1 MLPYKFPLT
10 SGNVTRFFV
19 VFNLVLFLAL
29 GAMVHNSVNAWL
41 MEKRYAMTD
50 LARAMQK
57 RIDAYRFATWQIY
70 ENLATSAAGTTP
82 NSSLQETR
90 LRPDV
95 YYLEKTRRKTEALIF
110 SSHDGSTLDM
120 TMRMSNYLDTLW
132 GAENPAWSMYFL
144 NGQDNSLIM
153 ISTLPLK
160 DMATRYK
167 ESAINTL
174 VDGRRAEMLQQAN
187 ALDERE
193 SFSPLRHFAWQNDHY
208 FTLRT
213 TFNQPGH
220 LATVVAFDLPVNDLI
235 PRSMPLENFQLRQ
248 DAALTSTTTASS
260 EDATSESTAV
270 TLVNPNLE
278 ITASLP
284 STSLQLVYRVPLT
297 SLALDTLHNL
307 MWPLLINLLLF
318 LLSIAGITLLRQ
330 QSLRPNENQSA
341 ELDSLRMLNEEIV
354 ASLPVGLLVYDFA
367 TNRTLLS
374 NKIAEHLLPHL
385 NLQKIINMS
394 DQHQG
399 VLQATI
405 NNEVYEIRHARSVLS
420 PHTQLFMMR
429 DQDRELLVN
438 KKLQK
443 AQQVLDRN
451 HQMRQQLMQNLGHA
465 LNRPLQS
472 MVTQLVQLSQ
482 RDDDESVLDLLDES
496 QGLARLVDDIVL
508 LNRLEAHDWSPDA
521 SVFSL
526 QELLDEIAIES
537 LPLLRRK
544 GLALVVNNHLAS
556 DEMRFG
562 DRRALR
568 KVLTTLMHYALTT
581 TQWGKIS
588 LEVNASDS
596 KPNTVLLQL
605 VDTGSGLTIDELAN
619 VDFPYLGE
627 TTQDRY
633 GQASGMAFFLCKQL
647 CKHMGGQLEIV
658 AKPDIGT
665 RYNIQL
671 PLALALEQQDE
682 QEEKLLE
689 GVTALVD
696 IAVED
701 VYKIVC
707 RHLENWGAKC
717 LTSDERLSGQ
727 EHDVLITD
735 DPSRLSG
742 WALLLAGDE
751 MGHHALNDQQFRVNY
766 NLSNAL
772 LDALLAL
779 IEKQL
784 SSDELDDSAGEEA
797 AATPLLSGGYFQLFT
812 ETVPPDVKRLYT
824 ESAEKDYASLA
835 QTAHRLKGVFAM
847 LNLLPGKQ
855 LCEEL
860 EQHIKVCDDL
870 TIKNTTSEI
879 DAYVNQLL
887 QQGNQ

>member
-1 MLPYKFPLT
+1 MLYKFPLT
-10 SGNVTRFFV
+10 SGNVTRFVV
-19 VFNLVLFLAL
+19 VFNLVLLLAL
-29 GAMVHNSVNAWL
+29 GAVVHNSVSAWIA
-41 MEKRYAMTD
+41 EKRYAMAD
-50 LARAMQK
+50 LARDMQK

-70 ENLATSAAGTTP
+70 ENLATSAAGSAP
-82 NSSLQETR
+82 NSTLQETR

-110 SSHDGSTLDM
+110 GSHDGSTLDM
-120 TMRMSNYLDTLW
+120 TMRMSGYLDTLW

-167 ESAINTL
+167 ESALNTL
-174 VDGRRAEMLQQAN
+174 VDSRRAEMLQQAN

-193 SFSPLRHFAWQNDHY
+193 SFSQLRHFTWQNDHY

-220 LATVVAFDLPVNDLI
+220 LATVVAFDLPVNDLV
-235 PRSMPLENFQLRQ
+235 PQNLPLENFQLRQ
-248 DAALTSTTTASS
+248 DATPGSSTDDGSDGTTS
-260 EDATSESTAV
+260 V
-270 TLVNPNLE
+270 TLVNPDLE
-278 ITASLP
+278 IAASLP
-284 STSLQLVYRVPLT
+284 STPLQLVYRVPLV
-297 SLALDTLHNL
+297 SLALDMLHNL

-318 LLSIAGITLLRQ
+318 LLSIAGVTLLRQ
-330 QSLRPNENQSA
+330 QALRPNENQSA

-374 NKIAEHLLPHL
+374 NKIADHLLPHL

-451 HQMRQQLMQNLGHA
+451 HQMRQQLMQQLGHA
-465 LNRPLQS
+465 LNRPLQD
-472 MVTQLVQLSQ
+472 MVTRLVQLSQ
-482 RDDDESVLDLLDES
+482 RSDDESVLDLLDES
-496 QGLARLVDDIVL
+496 QRLARLVDDIVL
-508 LNRLEAHDWSPDA
+508 LNRLEAHDWSPET
-521 SVFSL
+521 SPFNL
-526 QELLDEIAIES
+526 QDLLDEIALES

-544 GLALVVNNHLAS
+544 GLTLVVNNQLAN
-556 DEMRFG
+556 DEMRSG

-581 TQWGKIS
+581 TQWGKIT
-588 LEVNASDS
+588 LEVKTPAN
-596 KPNTVLLQL
+596 KPDVLQLQL
-605 VDTGSGLTIDELAN
+605 VDTGSGLTADELTNA
-619 VDFPYLGE
+619 DFPYLGE
-627 TTQDRY
+627 TSQDRF

-647 CKHMGGQLEIV
+647 CKQMGGQLDII

-671 PLALALEQQDE
+671 PLTLQLLLEE

-701 VYKIVC
+701 VQKIVC

-735 DPSRLSG
+735 DPERLSG

-751 MGHHALNDQQFRVNY
+751 LGHHALNDRQYRVNY

-784 SSDELDDSAGEEA
+784 ASDLMEESEENEAG
-797 AATPLLSGGYFQLFT
+797 TPLLSGGYFQLFT
-812 ETVPPDVKRLYT
+812 ETVPPDVRRLYT
-824 ESAEKDYASLA
+824 EASDSDYPSLA

-855 LCEEL
+855 LCEAL
-860 EQHIKVCDDL
+860 EQHIKMCDDL

-879 DAYVNQLL
+879 DAYVTQLL

>member
-1 MLPYKFPLT
+1 MPYKFPLT

-29 GAMVHNSVNAWL
+29 GAMVHNSVNAWITD
-41 MEKRYAMTD
+41 KRYAMTD

-70 ENLATSAAGTTP
+70 ENLATSAAGSTP

-110 SSHDGSTLDM
+110 GSHDSSTLDM
-120 TMRMSNYLDTLW
+120 TMRMSSYLDTLW
-132 GAENPAWSMYFL
+132 GAENPTWSMYFL

-167 ESAINTL
+167 ESAINSL
-174 VDGRRAEMLQQAN
+174 VDSRRAEMLQQAN

-235 PRSMPLENFQLRQ
+235 PRSMPVENFLLRQ
-248 DAALTSTTTASS
+248 DTTQSS
-260 EDATSESTAV
+260 SSNSDDETSETTHVS
-270 TLVNPNLE
+270 LVNPNLE
-278 ITASLP
+278 IAASLP
-284 STSLQLVYRVPLT
+284 STSLQLVYRVPIT
-297 SLALDTLHNL
+297 SLIIDSLHNL
-307 MWPLLINLLLF
+307 LWPLLVNLLLF

-451 HQMRQQLMQNLGHA
+451 HQMRQQLMHNLGHA
-465 LNRPLQS
+465 LHRPLES
-472 MVTQLVQLSQ
+472 MVAQLVQLSQ
-482 RDDDESVLDLLDES
+482 RDSDESVLDLLDES

-521 SVFSL
+521 SRFNL
-526 QELLDEIAIES
+526 QELLDEIALES

-544 GLALVVNNHLAS
+544 GLALVVNNHLAN
-556 DEMRFG
+556 DEIRFG

-568 KVLTTLMHYALTT
+568 KVLTTLMHYSLTT
-581 TQWGKIS
+581 TLWGKIS
-588 LEVNASDS
+588 LDIKASES
-596 KPNTVLLQL
+596 KPDRILLQL
-605 VDTGSGLTIDELAN
+605 VDTGSGLTVDELAN
-619 VDFPYLGE
+619 VDFPFLGD
-627 TTQDRY
+627 TTQDRF

-647 CKHMGGQLEIV
+647 CKQMGGSLEIV

-671 PLALALEQQDE
+671 PLALEQQTE

-689 GVTALVD
+689 GVNVLVD
-696 IAVED
+696 IAMED
-701 VYKIVC
+701 VHKIVC

-727 EHDVLITD
+727 EHDVLVTD
-735 DPSRLSG
+735 DPSRLNG

-751 MGHHALNDQQFRVNY
+751 MGHHALNDQQFRVNF

-784 SSDELDDSAGEEA
+784 AHDLMEETNEDE

-824 ESAEKDYASLA
+824 EAAEKDYPSLA

-847 LNLLPGKQ
+847 LNLVPGKQ

-860 EQHIKVCDDL
+860 EQHIKVCDDS

-879 DAYVNQLL
+879 DTYVNQLL
-887 QQGNQ
+887 QQGNP

>member
-110 SSHDGSTLDM
+110 GSHDGSTLDM

-482 RDDDESVLDLLDES
+482 RNDDESVLDLLDES

-647 CKHMGGQLEIV
+647 CKQMGGQLEIV

-671 PLALALEQQDE
+671 PLALEQQDE

>member
-41 MEKRYAMTD
+41 TEKRYAMTD
-50 LARAMQK
+50 LARAVQK
-57 RIDAYRFATWQIY
+57 RIDASRFATWQIY
-70 ENLATSAAGTTP
+70 ENLATSAAGSAP
-82 NSSLQETR
+82 NTNLLETR

-110 SSHDGSTLDM
+110 GSHDSSTLDM

-132 GAENPAWSMYFL
+132 GAENPTWSMYFL

-174 VDGRRAEMLQQAN
+174 VDSRRAEMLQQAN

-220 LATVVAFDLPVNDLI
+220 LATVVAFDLPINDLI
-235 PRSMPLENFQLRQ
+235 PHSMPLENFQLIQ
-248 DAALTSTTTASS
+248 DATQSSSTSSD
-260 EDATSESTAV
+260 DATSETTSVSLA
-270 TLVNPNLE
+270 NPNLV
-278 ITASLP
+278 IAASLP

-307 MWPLLINLLLF
+307 MWPLLINLVLL

-465 LNRPLQS
+465 LNRPLES
-472 MVTQLVQLSQ
+472 MVAQLVQLSQ
-482 RDDDESVLDLLDES
+482 RDEDESVLDLLDES
-496 QGLARLVDDIVL
+496 QGLSRLVDDIVL

-521 SVFSL
+521 SVFNL
-526 QELLDEIAIES
+526 QELLDDIALES
-537 LPLLRRK
+537 LPLMRRK
-544 GLALVVNNHLAS
+544 GLALVVNNHLAN

-581 TQWGKIS
+581 TQWGKIT
-588 LEVNASDS
+588 LEIKASEN
-596 KPNTVLLQL
+596 KPNSVLLQL
-605 VDTGSGLTIDELAN
+605 VDTGSGLSVDELAN

-647 CKHMGGQLEIV
+647 CKQMGGQLEII

-671 PLALALEQQDE
+671 PLALELQGE

-701 VYKIVC
+701 VHKIVC
-707 RHLENWGAKC
+707 RQLENWGANC

-727 EHDVLITD
+727 DHDVLITD
-735 DPSRLSG
+735 DPARLNG

-751 MGHHALNDQQFRVNY
+751 MGHHALNDQQYRVNF

-779 IEKQL
+779 IEKQMAHDL
-784 SSDELDDSAGEEA
+784 MEESSEDE

-812 ETVPPDVKRLYT
+812 ETVPPDGKRLYT
-824 ESAEKDYASLA
+824 EAAEKDYPSLA

-847 LNLLPGKQ
+847 LNLVPGKQ

-860 EQHIKVCDDL
+860 ENHIKLCEDL
-870 TIKNTTSEI
+870 TIINTTSEI

-887 QQGNQ
+887 QQGNP

>member
-19 VFNLVLFLAL
+19 VFNLVLFLAM
-29 GAMVHNSVNAWL
+29 GAMVHNSVNAWIT
-41 MEKRYAMTD
+41 EKRYAMTD
-50 LARAMQK
+50 LARAVQK
-57 RIDAYRFATWQIY
+57 RIDASRFATWQIY
-70 ENLATSAAGTTP
+70 ENLATSAAGSTP
-82 NSSLQETR
+82 NSNLQETR

-110 SSHDGSTLDM
+110 GSHDSSTLDM

-132 GAENPAWSMYFL
+132 GAENPTWSMYFL

-174 VDGRRAEMLQQAN
+174 VDSRRAEMLQQAN

-220 LATVVAFDLPVNDLI
+220 LATVVAFDLPINDLI
-235 PRSMPLENFQLRQ
+235 PHSMPLENFQLIQ
-248 DAALTSTTTASS
+248 DATQTSSS
-260 EDATSESTAV
+260 SDDTNSESTRV
-270 TLVNPNLE
+270 TLANPNLE
-278 ITASLP
+278 IAASLP

-297 SLALDTLHNL
+297 NLALDTLHNL
-307 MWPLLINLLLF
+307 MWPLLINLVLL

-420 PHTQLFMMR
+420 SHTQLFMMR

-465 LNRPLQS
+465 LNRPLES
-472 MVTQLVQLSQ
+472 MVAQLVQLSQ
-482 RDDDESVLDLLDES
+482 RDDDETVLDLLDES

-521 SVFSL
+521 SIFNL
-526 QELLDEIAIES
+526 QELLDDIALES
-537 LPLLRRK
+537 LPLMRRK
-544 GLALVVNNHLAS
+544 GLSLVLNNHLAN
-556 DEMRFG
+556 DELRFG

-581 TQWGKIS
+581 TQWGKIT
-588 LEVNASDS
+588 LEIKASEN

-605 VDTGSGLTIDELAN
+605 VDTGSGLSVDELAN

-627 TTQDRY
+627 TTQDRF

-647 CKHMGGQLEIV
+647 CKQMGGQLEII

-671 PLALALEQQDE
+671 PLALEQQGE

-689 GVTALVD
+689 GVTALIDVT
-696 IAVED
+696 VED
-701 VYKIVC
+701 VHKIVC
-707 RHLENWGAKC
+707 RHLENWGANC

-735 DPSRLSG
+735 DPARLTG
-742 WALLLAGDE
+742 WALLLADDE
-751 MGHHALNDQQFRVNY
+751 MGHRALNDQQIRVNF

-772 LDALLAL
+772 QDALLML

-784 SSDELDDSAGEEA
+784 AHDLIEESSDDE

-824 ESAEKDYASLA
+824 EAAEKDYPSLA

-847 LNLLPGKQ
+847 LNLVPGKL
-855 LCEEL
+855 LCEAL
-860 EQHIKVCDDL
+860 EQHIKACDDL
-870 TIKNTTSEI
+870 TIKNTTSDI
-879 DAYVNQLL
+879 DVYVNQLL

>member
-29 GAMVHNSVNAWL
+29 GAMVHNSVNAWITD
-41 MEKRYAMTD
+41 KRYAMTD

-70 ENLATSAAGTTP
+70 ENLATSAAGSTP

-110 SSHDGSTLDM
+110 GSHDSSTLDM

-132 GAENPAWSMYFL
+132 GAENPTWSMYFL

-167 ESAINTL
+167 ESAINSL
-174 VDGRRAEMLQQAN
+174 VDSRRAEMLQQAN

-235 PRSMPLENFQLRQ
+235 PRSMPLENFLLRQ
-248 DAALTSTTTASS
+248 DTTQSS
-260 EDATSESTAV
+260 SSNSDDETSETTHVS
-270 TLVNPNLE
+270 LVNPNLE
-278 ITASLP
+278 IAASLP
-284 STSLQLVYRVPLT
+284 STSLQLVYRVPITNLIID
-297 SLALDTLHNL
+297 SLHNL
-307 MWPLLINLLLF
+307 LWPLLVNLLLF

-451 HQMRQQLMQNLGHA
+451 HQMRQQLMHNLGHA
-465 LNRPLQS
+465 LHRPLES
-472 MVTQLVQLSQ
+472 MVAQLVQLSQ
-482 RDDDESVLDLLDES
+482 RDSDESVLDLLDES

-521 SVFSL
+521 SRFNL
-526 QELLDEIAIES
+526 QELLDEIALES

-544 GLALVVNNHLAS
+544 GLALVVNNHLAN
-556 DEMRFG
+556 DEIRFG

-568 KVLTTLMHYALTT
+568 KVLTTLMHYSLTT
-581 TQWGKIS
+581 TLWGKIS
-588 LEVNASDS
+588 LDIKASES
-596 KPNTVLLQL
+596 KPDRILLQL
-605 VDTGSGLTIDELAN
+605 VDTGSGLTVDELAN
-619 VDFPYLGE
+619 VDFPFLGD
-627 TTQDRY
+627 TTQDRF

-647 CKHMGGQLEIV
+647 CKQMGGSLEIV

-671 PLALALEQQDE
+671 PLALEQQTE

-689 GVTALVD
+689 GVNVLID
-696 IAVED
+696 IAMED
-701 VYKIVC
+701 VHKIVC

-727 EHDVLITD
+727 EHDVLVTD
-735 DPSRLSG
+735 DPSRLNG

-751 MGHHALNDQQFRVNY
+751 MGHHALNDQQFRVNF

-784 SSDELDDSAGEEA
+784 AHDLMEETNEDE

-824 ESAEKDYASLA
+824 EAAEKDYPSLA

-847 LNLLPGKQ
+847 LNLVPGKQ

-860 EQHIKVCDDL
+860 EQHIKVCDDS

-887 QQGNQ
+887 QQGNP

>member
-1 MLPYKFPLT
+1 MPYKFPLT

-29 GAMVHNSVNAWL
+29 GAMVHNSVNAWITD
-41 MEKRYAMTD
+41 KRYAMTD

-70 ENLATSAAGTTP
+70 ENLATSAAGSTP

-110 SSHDGSTLDM
+110 GSHDSSTLDM

-132 GAENPAWSMYFL
+132 GAENPTWSMYFL

-167 ESAINTL
+167 ESAINSL
-174 VDGRRAEMLQQAN
+174 VDSRRAEMLQQAN

-235 PRSMPLENFQLRQ
+235 PRSMPLENFLLRQ
-248 DAALTSTTTASS
+248 DTTQSS
-260 EDATSESTAV
+260 SSNSDDETSETTHVS
-270 TLVNPNLE
+270 LVNPNLE
-278 ITASLP
+278 IAASLP
-284 STSLQLVYRVPLT
+284 STSLQLVYRVPITNLIID
-297 SLALDTLHNL
+297 SLHNL
-307 MWPLLINLLLF
+307 LWPLLVNLLLF

-451 HQMRQQLMQNLGHA
+451 HQMRQQLMHNLGHA
-465 LNRPLQS
+465 LHRPLES
-472 MVTQLVQLSQ
+472 MVAQLVQLSQ
-482 RDDDESVLDLLDES
+482 RDSDESVLDLLDES

-521 SVFSL
+521 SRFNL
-526 QELLDEIAIES
+526 QELLDEIALES

-544 GLALVVNNHLAS
+544 GLALVVNNHLAN
-556 DEMRFG
+556 DEIRFG

-568 KVLTTLMHYALTT
+568 KVLTTLMHYSLTT
-581 TQWGKIS
+581 TLWGKIS
-588 LEVNASDS
+588 LDIKASES
-596 KPNTVLLQL
+596 KPDRILLQL
-605 VDTGSGLTIDELAN
+605 VDTGSGLTVDELAN
-619 VDFPYLGE
+619 VDFPFLGD
-627 TTQDRY
+627 TTQDRF

-647 CKHMGGQLEIV
+647 CKQMGGSLEIV

-671 PLALALEQQDE
+671 PLALEQQTE

-689 GVTALVD
+689 GVNVLID
-696 IAVED
+696 IAMED
-701 VYKIVC
+701 VHKIVC

-727 EHDVLITD
+727 EHDVLVTD
-735 DPSRLSG
+735 DPSRLNG

-751 MGHHALNDQQFRVNY
+751 MGHHALNDQQFRVNF

-784 SSDELDDSAGEEA
+784 AHDLMEETNEDE

-824 ESAEKDYASLA
+824 EAAEKDYPSLA

-847 LNLLPGKQ
+847 LNLVPGKQ

-860 EQHIKVCDDL
+860 EQHIKVCDDS

-887 QQGNQ
+887 QQGNP

>member
-29 GAMVHNSVNAWL
+29 GAMVHNSVNAWITD
-41 MEKRYAMTD
+41 KRYAMTD

-70 ENLATSAAGTTP
+70 ENLATSAAGSTP

-110 SSHDGSTLDM
+110 GSHDSSTLDM
-120 TMRMSNYLDTLW
+120 TMRMSSYLDTLW
-132 GAENPAWSMYFL
+132 GAENPTWSMYFL

-167 ESAINTL
+167 ESAINSL
-174 VDGRRAEMLQQAN
+174 VDSRRAEMLQQAN

-235 PRSMPLENFQLRQ
+235 PRSMPVENFLLRQ
-248 DAALTSTTTASS
+248 DTTQSS
-260 EDATSESTAV
+260 SSNSDDETSETTHVS
-270 TLVNPNLE
+270 LVNPNLE
-278 ITASLP
+278 IAASLP
-284 STSLQLVYRVPLT
+284 STSLQLVYRVPIT
-297 SLALDTLHNL
+297 SLIIDSLHNL
-307 MWPLLINLLLF
+307 LWPLLVNLLLF

-451 HQMRQQLMQNLGHA
+451 HQMRQQLMHNLGHA
-465 LNRPLQS
+465 LHRPLES
-472 MVTQLVQLSQ
+472 MVAQLVQLSQ
-482 RDDDESVLDLLDES
+482 RDSDESVLDLLDES

-521 SVFSL
+521 SRFNL
-526 QELLDEIAIES
+526 QELLDEIALES

-544 GLALVVNNHLAS
+544 GLALVVNNHLAN
-556 DEMRFG
+556 DEIRFG

-568 KVLTTLMHYALTT
+568 KVLTTLMHYSLTT
-581 TQWGKIS
+581 TLWGKIS
-588 LEVNASDS
+588 LDIKASES
-596 KPNTVLLQL
+596 KPDRILLQL
-605 VDTGSGLTIDELAN
+605 VDTGSGLTVDELAN
-619 VDFPYLGE
+619 VDFPFLGD
-627 TTQDRY
+627 TTQDRF

-647 CKHMGGQLEIV
+647 CKQMGGSLEIV

-671 PLALALEQQDE
+671 PLALEQQTE

-689 GVTALVD
+689 GVNVLVD
-696 IAVED
+696 IAMED
-701 VYKIVC
+701 VHKIVC

-727 EHDVLITD
+727 EHDVLVTD
-735 DPSRLSG
+735 DPSRLNG

-751 MGHHALNDQQFRVNY
+751 MGHHALNDQQFRVNF

-784 SSDELDDSAGEEA
+784 AHDLMEETNEDE

-824 ESAEKDYASLA
+824 EAAEKDYPSLA

-847 LNLLPGKQ
+847 LNLVPGKQ

-860 EQHIKVCDDL
+860 EQHIKVCDDS

-879 DAYVNQLL
+879 DTYVNQLL
-887 QQGNQ
+887 QQGNP

>member
-1 MLPYKFPLT
+1 MLPFKFPLT

-19 VFNLVLFLAL
+19 IFNLVLLLAL
-29 GAMVHNSVNAWL
+29 GFMVHNSVNAWL
-41 MEKRYAMTD
+41 TEKRYAMTD
-50 LARAMQK
+50 LARATQK

-70 ENLATSAAGTTP
+70 ENLATSAAGSSP

-110 SSHDGSTLDM
+110 GSHDSSTLDM
-120 TMRMSNYLDTLW
+120 TMRMSSYLDTLW
-132 GAENPAWSMYFL
+132 GAENPTWSMYFL

-167 ESAINTL
+167 ESAISSL

-193 SFSPLRHFAWQNDHY
+193 SFSPLRHFAFQNDHY

-220 LATVVAFDLPVNDLI
+220 LATVVAFDLPINDLT
-235 PRSMPLENFQLRQ
+235 PQNMPIENFQLRQ
-248 DAALTSTTTASS
+248 DATLPAANDQEES
-260 EDATSESTAV
+260 ENTQIAI
-270 TLVNPNLE
+270 VNPDLE
-278 ITASLP
+278 IAASLP
-284 STSLQLVYRVPLT
+284 STPLQLVYRVPLT
-297 SLALDTLHNL
+297 SLMMDTLHNL
-307 MWPLLINLLLF
+307 LWPLLVNLVLF
-318 LLSIAGITLLRQ
+318 LLSFAGMTLLRQ
-330 QSLRPNENQSA
+330 QSLRPSENQSA
-341 ELDSLRMLNEEIV
+341 ELDSLRVLNEEIV

-367 TNRTLLS
+367 SNRTILS

-420 PHTQLFMMR
+420 PHTQLFLMR

-451 HQMRQQLMQNLGHA
+451 HQMRQQLLQNLGHA
-465 LNRPLQS
+465 LNRPLEK
-472 MVTQLVQLSQ
+472 VVAQLVQLSQ
-482 RDDDESVLDLLDES
+482 RDEDETVLDLLDQS
-496 QGLARLVDDIVL
+496 QSLARLVDDIVL

-526 QELLDEIAIES
+526 QELLDEIALES
-537 LPLLRRK
+537 LPLMRRK
-544 GLALVVNNHLAS
+544 GLSLVVNNLQPN
-556 DEMRFG
+556 DEQRFG

-568 KVLTTLMHYALTT
+568 KVLATLMHYALTT
-581 TQWGKIS
+581 TRWGKIS
-588 LEVNASDS
+588 L
-596 KPNTVLLQL
+596 TVSADEARPERLMIEL
-605 VDTGSGLTIDELAN
+605 VDTGAGLTVDELAN
-619 VDFPYLGE
+619 ADFPFLGE
-627 TTQDRY
+627 TSQDRY

-647 CKHMGGQLEIV
+647 CKQMGGSLDII

-665 RYNIQL
+665 RYSIQL
-671 PLALALEQQDE
+671 PLAVEPQTE
-682 QEEKLLE
+682 EEEEKLLD
-689 GVTALVD
+689 GVTAL
-696 IAVED
+696 IEIEVED

-707 RHLENWGAKC
+707 RHLENWGARC
-717 LTSDERLSGQ
+717 LSPEERLSGQ
-727 EHDVLITD
+727 EHDVLVTD
-735 DPSRLSG
+735 DPARLSG
-742 WALLLAGDE
+742 WALLLAEDE
-751 MGHHALNDQQFRVNY
+751 LGHHALNDRQYRVNF

-772 LDALLAL
+772 QDALLAL
-779 IEKQL
+779 IEQQL
-784 SSDELDDSAGEEA
+784 AHDSMEESTEDEEL
-797 AATPLLSGGYFQLFT
+797 TPLLSGGYFQLFT

-824 ESAEKDYASLA
+824 ESAEKDYAMLA

-847 LNLLPGKQ
+847 LNLTPGKQ

-860 EQHIKVCDDL
+860 EQHIKACDDSNI
-870 TIKNTTSEI
+870 TNTTSAI
-879 DAYVNQLL
+879 DAYVNELL

>member
-110 SSHDGSTLDM
+110 GSHDGSTLDM

-605 VDTGSGLTIDELAN
+605 VDTGSGLTVDELAN

-647 CKHMGGQLEIV
+647 CKQMGGQLEIV

-671 PLALALEQQDE
+671 PLALEQQDE

-784 SSDELDDSAGEEA
+784 SSDELNDSAGEEA

>member
-1 MLPYKFPLT
+1 MLPFKFPVT

-19 VFNLVLFLAL
+19 IFNLVLLLAL
-29 GAMVHNSVNAWL
+29 GFMVHNSVNTWL
-41 MEKRYAMTD
+41 TEKRYAMAD
-50 LARAMQK
+50 LARATQK

-70 ENLATSAAGTTP
+70 ENLATSAAGSSP

-110 SSHDGSTLDM
+110 GSHDSSTLDM
-120 TMRMSNYLDTLW
+120 TMRMSSYLDTLW
-132 GAENPAWSMYFL
+132 GAENPTWSMYFL

-167 ESAINTL
+167 ESAISSL

-193 SFSPLRHFAWQNDHY
+193 SFSPLRHFAFQNDHY

-220 LATVVAFDLPVNDLI
+220 LATVVAFDLPINDLT
-235 PRSMPLENFQLRQ
+235 PQNMPIENFQLRQ
-248 DAALTSTTTASS
+248 DAALPAANDQT
-260 EDATSESTAV
+260 EGESTQIAM
-270 TLVNPNLE
+270 VNPDLE
-278 ITASLP
+278 IAATLP
-284 STSLQLVYRVPLT
+284 STPLQLVYRVPIT
-297 SLALDTLHNL
+297 SLMIDTLHNL
-307 MWPLLINLLLF
+307 LWPLLVNLLLF
-318 LLSIAGITLLRQ
+318 LLSFTGMTLLRQ
-330 QSLRPNENQSA
+330 QSLRPSENQSA
-341 ELDSLRMLNEEIV
+341 ELDSLRVLNEEIV

-367 TNRTLLS
+367 SNRTILS

-420 PHTQLFMMR
+420 PHTQLFLMR

-451 HQMRQQLMQNLGHA
+451 HQMRQQLLQNLGHA
-465 LNRPLQS
+465 LNRPLEK
-472 MVTQLVQLSQ
+472 VVAQLVQLSQ
-482 RDDDESVLDLLDES
+482 RDEDETVLDLLDES

-521 SVFSL
+521 SVFNL
-526 QELLDEIAIES
+526 QELLDEIALES
-537 LPLLRRK
+537 LPLMRRK
-544 GLALVVNNHLAS
+544 GLSLVVNNLQPN
-556 DEMRFG
+556 DEQRFG

-568 KVLTTLMHYALTT
+568 KVLATLMHYALTT
-581 TQWGKIS
+581 TRWGKIS
-588 LEVNASDS
+588 L
-596 KPNTVLLQL
+596 TVSADEARPERLLIEL
-605 VDTGSGLTIDELAN
+605 VDTGAGLTVDELAN
-619 VDFPYLGE
+619 ADFPFLGE
-627 TTQDRY
+627 TSQDRY

-647 CKHMGGQLEIV
+647 CKQMGGSLEII
-658 AKPDIGT
+658 AKADIGT
-665 RYNIQL
+665 RYSIQL
-671 PLALALEQQDE
+671 PLAVEPRPE
-682 QEEKLLE
+682 EEEEKLLD
-689 GVTALVD
+689 GVTALME
-696 IAVED
+696 IEVED

-707 RHLENWGAKC
+707 RHLENWGARC
-717 LTSDERLSGQ
+717 LSPEERLSGQ
-727 EHDVLITD
+727 EHDVLVTD
-735 DPSRLSG
+735 DPNKLSG
-742 WALLLAGDE
+742 WALLLAEDE
-751 MGHHALNDQQFRVNY
+751 LGHHALNDRQYRVNF

-772 LDALLAL
+772 QDALLAL
-779 IEKQL
+779 IEQQL
-784 SSDELDDSAGEEA
+784 AHDSMDEITEDEEL
-797 AATPLLSGGYFQLFT
+797 TPLLSGGYFQLFT

-824 ESAEKDYASLA
+824 ESAEKDYAMLA

-847 LNLLPGKQ
+847 LNLTPGKQ

-860 EQHIKVCDDL
+860 ELHIKACDDSNI
-870 TIKNTTSEI
+870 TNTTSDI
-879 DAYVNQLL
+879 DAYVNELL

>member
-1 MLPYKFPLT
+1 MLYKFPLT
-10 SGNVTRFFV
+10 SGNVTRFVV
-19 VFNLVLFLAL
+19 VFNLVLLLAL
-29 GAMVHNSVNAWL
+29 GAVVHNSVSAWIA
-41 MEKRYAMTD
+41 EKRYAMAD
-50 LARAMQK
+50 LARDMQK

-70 ENLATSAAGTTP
+70 ENLATSAAGSAPDST
-82 NSSLQETR
+82 LQETR

-110 SSHDGSTLDM
+110 GSHDGSTLDM
-120 TMRMSNYLDTLW
+120 TMRMSGYLDTLW

-167 ESAINTL
+167 ESALNTL
-174 VDGRRAEMLQQAN
+174 VDSRRAEMLQQAN

-193 SFSPLRHFAWQNDHY
+193 SFSPLRHFTWQNDHY

-220 LATVVAFDLPVNDLI
+220 LATVVAFDLPVKDLV
-235 PRSMPLENFQLRQ
+235 PQNLPLENFQLRQ
-248 DAALTSTTTASS
+248 DATRSSSTDDGSDGTTS
-260 EDATSESTAV
+260 V
-270 TLVNPNLE
+270 TLVNPDLE
-278 ITASLP
+278 IAASLP
-284 STSLQLVYRVPLT
+284 STPLQLVYRVPLV
-297 SLALDTLHNL
+297 SLALDMLHNL

-318 LLSIAGITLLRQ
+318 LLSIAGVTLLRQ
-330 QSLRPNENQSA
+330 QALRPNENQSA

-374 NKIAEHLLPHL
+374 NKIADHLLPHL

-451 HQMRQQLMQNLGHA
+451 HQMRQQLMQQLGHA
-465 LNRPLQS
+465 LNRPLQD
-472 MVTQLVQLSQ
+472 MVTRLVQLSQ
-482 RDDDESVLDLLDES
+482 RSDDESVLDLLDES
-496 QGLARLVDDIVL
+496 QRLARLVDDIVL
-508 LNRLEAHDWSPDA
+508 LNRLEAHDWSPET
-521 SVFSL
+521 SPLNL
-526 QELLDEIAIES
+526 QDLLDEIALES

-544 GLALVVNNHLAS
+544 GLTLVVNNQLAN
-556 DEMRFG
+556 DEMRSG

-581 TQWGKIS
+581 TQWGKIT
-588 LEVNASDS
+588 LEVKTPAN
-596 KPNTVLLQL
+596 KPDVLQLQL
-605 VDTGSGLTIDELAN
+605 VDTGSGLTADELTNA
-619 VDFPYLGE
+619 DFPYLGE
-627 TTQDRY
+627 TSQDRF

-647 CKHMGGQLEIV
+647 CKQMGGQLDII

-671 PLALALEQQDE
+671 PLTLQLLLEE

-701 VYKIVC
+701 VQKIVC

-735 DPSRLSG
+735 DPERLSG

-751 MGHHALNDQQFRVNY
+751 LGHHALNDRQYRVNY

-784 SSDELDDSAGEEA
+784 ASDLMEESEENEAG
-797 AATPLLSGGYFQLFT
+797 TPLLSGGYFQLFT
-812 ETVPPDVKRLYT
+812 ETVRRLYT
-824 ESAEKDYASLA
+824 EASDSDYPSLA

-855 LCEEL
+855 LCEAL
-860 EQHIKVCDDL
+860 EQHIKMCDDL

>member
-1 MLPYKFPLT
+1 MLPFKFPLT

-19 VFNLVLFLAL
+19 IFNLVLLLAL
-29 GAMVHNSVNAWL
+29 GFMVHNSVNAWL
-41 MEKRYAMTD
+41 TEKRYAMTD
-50 LARAMQK
+50 LARATQK

-70 ENLATSAAGTTP
+70 ENLATSAAGSSP

-110 SSHDGSTLDM
+110 GSHDSSTLDM
-120 TMRMSNYLDTLW
+120 TMRMSSYLDTLW
-132 GAENPAWSMYFL
+132 GAENPTWSMYFL
-144 NGQDNSLIM
+144 DGQDNSLIM

-167 ESAINTL
+167 ESAISSL

-193 SFSPLRHFAWQNDHY
+193 SFSPLRHFAFQNDHY

-220 LATVVAFDLPVNDLI
+220 LATVVAFDLPINDLT
-235 PRSMPLENFQLRQ
+235 PQNMPIENFQLRQ
-248 DAALTSTTTASS
+248 DATLPAANDQEES
-260 EDATSESTAV
+260 ENTQIAI
-270 TLVNPNLE
+270 VNPDLE
-278 ITASLP
+278 IAASLP
-284 STSLQLVYRVPLT
+284 STPLQLVYRVPLT
-297 SLALDTLHNL
+297 SLMMDTLHNL
-307 MWPLLINLLLF
+307 LWPLLVNLVLF
-318 LLSIAGITLLRQ
+318 LLSFAGMTLLRQ
-330 QSLRPNENQSA
+330 QSLRPSENQSA
-341 ELDSLRMLNEEIV
+341 ELDSLRVLNEEIV

-367 TNRTLLS
+367 SNRTILS

-420 PHTQLFMMR
+420 PHTQLFLMR

-451 HQMRQQLMQNLGHA
+451 HQMRQQLLQNLGHA
-465 LNRPLQS
+465 LNRPLEK
-472 MVTQLVQLSQ
+472 VVAQLVQLSQ
-482 RDDDESVLDLLDES
+482 RDEDETVLDLLDQS
-496 QGLARLVDDIVL
+496 QSLARLVDDIVL

-526 QELLDEIAIES
+526 QELLDEIALES
-537 LPLLRRK
+537 LPLMRRK
-544 GLALVVNNHLAS
+544 GLSLVVNNLQPN
-556 DEMRFG
+556 DEQRFG

-568 KVLTTLMHYALTT
+568 KVLATLMHYALTT
-581 TQWGKIS
+581 TRWGKIS
-588 LEVNASDS
+588 L
-596 KPNTVLLQL
+596 TVSADEARPERLMIEL
-605 VDTGSGLTIDELAN
+605 VDTGAGLTVDELAN
-619 VDFPYLGE
+619 ADFPFLGE
-627 TTQDRY
+627 TSQDRY

-647 CKHMGGQLEIV
+647 CKQMGGSLDII

-665 RYNIQL
+665 RYSIQL
-671 PLALALEQQDE
+671 PLAVEPQTE
-682 QEEKLLE
+682 EEEEKLLD
-689 GVTALVD
+689 GVTAL
-696 IAVED
+696 IEIEVED

-707 RHLENWGAKC
+707 RHLENWGARC
-717 LTSDERLSGQ
+717 LSPEERLSGQ
-727 EHDVLITD
+727 EHDVLVTD
-735 DPSRLSG
+735 DPARLSG
-742 WALLLAGDE
+742 WALLLAEDE
-751 MGHHALNDQQFRVNY
+751 LGHHALNDRQYRVNF

-772 LDALLAL
+772 QDALLAL
-779 IEKQL
+779 IEQQL
-784 SSDELDDSAGEEA
+784 AHDSMEESTEDEEL
-797 AATPLLSGGYFQLFT
+797 TPLLSGGYFQLFT

-824 ESAEKDYASLA
+824 ESAEKDYAMLA

-847 LNLLPGKQ
+847 LNLTPGKQ

-860 EQHIKVCDDL
+860 EQHIKACDDSNI
-870 TIKNTTSEI
+870 TNTTSAI
-879 DAYVNQLL
+879 DAYVNELL

>member
-10 SGNVTRFFV
+10 SSNVTRFFV
-19 VFNLVLFLAL
+19 IFNLVLLLAL
-29 GAMVHNSVNAWL
+29 GFMVYNTFNAWL
-41 MEKRYAMTD
+41 AEKRYAMVD
-50 LARAMQK
+50 LSHNIQR

-70 ENLATSAAGTTP
+70 ENLATSAAGTP
-82 NSSLQETR
+82 PSNSLQETR

-110 SSHDGSTLDM
+110 GSHDSSTLDM
-120 TMRMSNYLDTLW
+120 TMRMSGYLDTLW
-132 GAENPAWSMYFL
+132 GAENPTWSMYFL

-167 ESAINTL
+167 ENTINLL
-174 VDGRRAEMLQQAN
+174 VDARRGEMLQQAN

-235 PRSMPLENFQLRQ
+235 PRNMPLENFQLRQ
-248 DAALTSTTTASS
+248 DEAIADSS
-260 EDATSESTAV
+260 DEGGADNTRIS
-270 TLVNPNLE
+270 LVNPNIE
-278 ITASLP
+278 IAASLP
-284 STSLQLVYRVPLT
+284 STPLQLVYRV
-297 SLALDTLHNL
+297 SLGSLVVDTLHNL
-307 MWPLLINLLLF
+307 LWPLLINLLLF
-318 LLSIAGITLLRQ
+318 VLSISGMLLLRQ
-330 QSLRPNENQSA
+330 QSLRPSENQSA
-341 ELDSLRMLNEEIV
+341 ELDSLRVLNEEIV

-367 TNRTLLS
+367 SNRTILS

-451 HQMRQQLMQNLGHA
+451 HQMRQQLLQNLGHA
-465 LNRPLQS
+465 LNRPLEKI
-472 MVTQLVQLSQ
+472 VARLVQLSQ
-482 RDDDESVLDLLDES
+482 QTEEETVLDVLDES
-496 QGLARLVDDIVL
+496 QRLARLVDDVVL

-521 SVFSL
+521 TVFNL
-526 QELLDEIAIES
+526 QEMLDEIALDI
-537 LPLLRRK
+537 LPLMRRK
-544 GLALVVNNHLAS
+544 GLSLVINNHQPN
-556 DEMRFG
+556 DEMRLG
-562 DRRALR
+562 DRRAVR
-568 KVLTTLMHYALTT
+568 KVLATLMHYALTT
-581 TQWGKIS
+581 TSWGKIT
-588 LEVNASDS
+588 LDLQAAADR
-596 KPNTVLLQL
+596 PDQLIFQL
-605 VDTGSGLTIDELAN
+605 VDTGAGLHGDELAN
-619 VDFPYLGE
+619 VDFPFLGD
-627 TTQDRY
+627 TAQDRY

-647 CKHMGGQLEIV
+647 CKQMGGTLDIV
-658 AKPDIGT
+658 AKTDIGT
-665 RYNIQL
+665 RYTFQL
-671 PLALALEQQDE
+671 PMALEKQAQ

-689 GVTALVD
+689 GVTVLVE

-701 VYKIVC
+701 VHKIVC

-717 LTSDERLSGQ
+717 LTPDERISGQ
-727 EHDVLITD
+727 DHDILVTD
-735 DPSRLSG
+735 DPAKLSG
-742 WALLLAGDE
+742 WALLLADDE
-751 MGHHALNDQQFRVNY
+751 PGHHALSEQQYRVNF

-784 SSDELDDSAGEEA
+784 AHDVMEDNADDESPA
-797 AATPLLSGGYFQLFT
+797 PLLSGGYFQLFV
-812 ETVPPDVKRLYT
+812 ETVPDDVKRLYT

-860 EQHIKVCDDL
+860 EQHIKACDDSN
-870 TIKNTTSEI
+870 IKNTTSDI
-879 DAYVNQLL
+879 DHYVNELL

>member
-29 GAMVHNSVNAWL
+29 GAMVHNSVNAWIT
-41 MEKRYAMTD
+41 EKRYAMTD
-50 LARAMQK
+50 LARAIQK
-57 RIDAYRFATWQIY
+57 RIDASRFATWQIY
-70 ENLATSAAGTTP
+70 ENLATTAAGSTP
-82 NSSLQETR
+82 NSNLQETR

-110 SSHDGSTLDM
+110 GSHDSSTLDM

-132 GAENPAWSMYFL
+132 GAENPTWSMYFL

-174 VDGRRAEMLQQAN
+174 VDSRRAEMLQQAN

-193 SFSPLRHFAWQNDHY
+193 SVSPLRHFAWQNDHY

-220 LATVVAFDLPVNDLI
+220 LATVVAFDLPINDLI
-235 PRSMPLENFQLRQ
+235 PHSMPLENFQLIQ
-248 DAALTSTTTASS
+248 DAAQTTSTSS
-260 EDATSESTAV
+260 EDASSESTHV
-270 TLVNPNLE
+270 TLANPNLE
-278 ITASLP
+278 IAASLP

-307 MWPLLINLLLF
+307 MWPLLINLVLF

-420 PHTQLFMMR
+420 VHTQLFMMR

-465 LNRPLQS
+465 LNRPLES
-472 MVTQLVQLSQ
+472 MVAQLVQLSQ
-482 RDDDESVLDLLDES
+482 RDDDETVLDLLDES

-521 SVFSL
+521 SVFNL
-526 QELLDEIAIES
+526 QELLDEIALES
-537 LPLLRRK
+537 LPLMRRK
-544 GLALVVNNHLAS
+544 GLSLVMNNHLAS

-581 TQWGKIS
+581 TQWGKIT
-588 LEVNASDS
+588 LEIKASEN
-596 KPNTVLLQL
+596 KPNSVLLQL
-605 VDTGSGLTIDELAN
+605 VDTGSGLSVDELAN

-627 TTQDRY
+627 TTQDRF

-647 CKHMGGQLEIV
+647 CKQMGGQLEII
-658 AKPDIGT
+658 AKPDIGS

-671 PLALALEQQDE
+671 PLALEQQGE

-701 VYKIVC
+701 VHKIVC
-707 RHLENWGAKC
+707 RHLENWGANC

-727 EHDVLITD
+727 EHDVLVTD
-735 DPSRLSG
+735 DPTRLSG
-742 WALLLAGDE
+742 WSLLLADDE
-751 MGHHALNDQQFRVNY
+751 MGYRVLNEQQIRVNF

-779 IEKQL
+779 IEKQMAHDL
-784 SSDELDDSAGEEA
+784 IEESSEDE

-824 ESAEKDYASLA
+824 EAAEKDYPSLA

-847 LNLLPGKQ
+847 LNLVPGKL
-855 LCEEL
+855 LCEAL
-860 EQHIKVCDDL
+860 EQHIKACDDL

>member
-1 MLPYKFPLT
+1 MLPFKFPLT

-19 VFNLVLFLAL
+19 IFNLVLLLAL
-29 GAMVHNSVNAWL
+29 GFMVHNSVNAWL
-41 MEKRYAMTD
+41 TEKRYAMTD
-50 LARAMQK
+50 LARATQK

-70 ENLATSAAGTTP
+70 ENLATSAAGSSP

-110 SSHDGSTLDM
+110 GSHDSSTLDM
-120 TMRMSNYLDTLW
+120 TMRMSSYLDTLW
-132 GAENPAWSMYFL
+132 GAENPTWSMYFL

-167 ESAINTL
+167 ESAISSL

-193 SFSPLRHFAWQNDHY
+193 SFSPLRHFAFQNDHY

-220 LATVVAFDLPVNDLI
+220 LATVVAFDLPINDLT
-235 PRSMPLENFQLRQ
+235 PQNMPIENFQLRQ
-248 DAALTSTTTASS
+248 DATLPAANDQEES
-260 EDATSESTAV
+260 ENTQIAI
-270 TLVNPNLE
+270 VNPDLE
-278 ITASLP
+278 IAATLP
-284 STSLQLVYRVPLT
+284 STPLQLVYRVPLT
-297 SLALDTLHNL
+297 SLMMDTLHDL
-307 MWPLLINLLLF
+307 LWPLLVNLVLF
-318 LLSIAGITLLRQ
+318 LLSFAGMTLLRQ
-330 QSLRPNENQSA
+330 QSLRPSENQSA
-341 ELDSLRMLNEEIV
+341 ELDSLRVLNEEIV

-367 TNRTLLS
+367 SNRTILS

-420 PHTQLFMMR
+420 PHTQLFLMR

-451 HQMRQQLMQNLGHA
+451 HQMRQQLLQNLGHA
-465 LNRPLQS
+465 LNRPLEK
-472 MVTQLVQLSQ
+472 VVAQLVQLSQ
-482 RDDDESVLDLLDES
+482 RDEDETVLDLLDQS
-496 QGLARLVDDIVL
+496 QSLARLVDDIVL

-526 QELLDEIAIES
+526 QELLDEIALES
-537 LPLLRRK
+537 LPLMRRK
-544 GLALVVNNHLAS
+544 GLSLVVNNLQPN
-556 DEMRFG
+556 DEQRFG

-568 KVLTTLMHYALTT
+568 KVLATLMHYALTT
-581 TQWGKIS
+581 TRWGKIS
-588 LEVNASDS
+588 L
-596 KPNTVLLQL
+596 TVSADEARPERLMIEL
-605 VDTGSGLTIDELAN
+605 VDTGAGLTVDELAN
-619 VDFPYLGE
+619 ADFPFLGE
-627 TTQDRY
+627 TSQDRY

-647 CKHMGGQLEIV
+647 CKQMGGSLDII

-665 RYNIQL
+665 RYSIQL
-671 PLALALEQQDE
+671 PLAVEPQTE
-682 QEEKLLE
+682 EEEEKLLD
-689 GVTALVD
+689 GVTAL
-696 IAVED
+696 IEIEVED

-707 RHLENWGAKC
+707 RHLENWGARC
-717 LTSDERLSGQ
+717 LSPEERLSGQ
-727 EHDVLITD
+727 EHDVLVTD
-735 DPSRLSG
+735 DPARLSG
-742 WALLLAGDE
+742 WALLLAEDE
-751 MGHHALNDQQFRVNY
+751 LGHHALNDRQYRVNF

-772 LDALLAL
+772 QDALLAL
-779 IEKQL
+779 IEQQL
-784 SSDELDDSAGEEA
+784 AHDSMEESTEDEEL
-797 AATPLLSGGYFQLFT
+797 TPLLSGGYFQLFT

-824 ESAEKDYASLA
+824 ESAEKDYAMLA

-847 LNLLPGKQ
+847 LNLTPGKQ

-860 EQHIKVCDDL
+860 EQHIKACDDSNI
-870 TIKNTTSEI
+870 TNTTSAI
-879 DAYVNQLL
+879 DAYVNELL